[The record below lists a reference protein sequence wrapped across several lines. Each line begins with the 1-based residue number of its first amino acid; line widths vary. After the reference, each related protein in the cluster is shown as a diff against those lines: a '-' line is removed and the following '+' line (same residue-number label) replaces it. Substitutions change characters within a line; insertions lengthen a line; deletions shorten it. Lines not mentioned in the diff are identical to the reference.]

1 MPLKSDPRIIS
12 RRIGTTAVLLASLH
26 AVPGHAQG
34 IGYLVPAFMEAS
46 GQAAPEYECDAP
58 GAPVITLETQS
69 KYKQTDTSRATIDET
84 ANETYLQAVVPLR
97 AYAKGLVKIANDYVR
112 SNPRHPA
119 AAACALGWLEHWA
132 SANAMT
138 DMRSKQA
145 LFNLGQT
152 LGGFALA
159 YLQIRNAPDLQED
172 KKKQV
177 EAWLRALGKQVVT
190 FMDNNHEVS
199 GRNNH
204 RYWAG
209 LAGTA
214 AGIATDDKHLAEWGI
229 ESARIGLSQITPEG
243 TLPLEINRG
252 KRARDYHIYAAEP
265 LIATAELA
273 RSRGVELYAENNGAL
288 KRLVDRVVASLDD
301 PSFFEKASG
310 AKQEAFSGDGTVPPN
325 RIAWLEIYQSRFPSP
340 RIEAVLASRRPL
352 ASSGLGGDL
361 TFLFHGSK

>member
-1 MPLKSDPRIIS
+1 MPLGSSDRVLCS
-12 RRIGTTAVLLASLH
+12 VRLGAVLLALLQ
-26 AVPGHAQG
+26 AAPGQAQG
-34 IGYLVPAFMEAS
+34 AGYLVPALGKDR
-46 GQAAPEYECDAP
+46 GQAEPEYKCEMP

-69 KYKQTDTSRATIDET
+69 KYKQADSFRATVDEN
-84 ANETYLQAVVPLR
+84 ANETYLKAVVPLR
-97 AYAKGLVKIANDYVR
+97 AYAKGLVQIANDYVR
-112 SNPRHPA
+112 SNPA
-119 AAACALGWLEHWA
+119 AAACALDWLERWA

-159 YLQIRNAPDLQED
+159 YLQIRNAPDLQKD
-172 KKKQV
+172 KKKRV
-177 EAWLRALGKQVVT
+177 EAWLKALGQQVVN
-190 FMDNNHEVS
+190 FMDENHEVS

-209 LAGTA
+209 LAATA
-214 AGIATDDKHLAEWGI
+214 AGIAADDKRLADWGV

-243 TLPLEINRG
+243 TLPLEISRG

-265 LIATAELA
+265 LVATAQLA
-273 RSRGVELYAENNGAL
+273 RSRGVDLYAENNGAL
-288 KRLVDRVVASLDD
+288 RRLADRVVASLDD
-301 PSFFEKASG
+301 PSFFEKAAG
-310 AKQEAFSGDGTVPPN
+310 TKQEAFSGDGTVPPN

-340 RIEAVLASRRPL
+340 SIEAVIASRRPL

-361 TFLFHGSK
+361 TLLFHGSQ

>member
-1 MPLKSDPRIIS
+1 
-12 RRIGTTAVLLASLH
+12 
-26 AVPGHAQG
+26 
-34 IGYLVPAFMEAS
+34 MEAS

-58 GAPVITLETQS
+58 GAPVIILETQS

-119 AAACALGWLEHWA
+119 AAVCALGWLEHWA

-273 RSRGVELYAENNGAL
+273 RSRGVDLYAENNGAL

>member
-1 MPLKSDPRIIS
+1 MPFGSGDRFLRGVGFTSI
-12 RRIGTTAVLLASLH
+12 LLALLQ
-26 AVPGHAQG
+26 ATPGHAQG
-34 IGYLVPAFMEAS
+34 VGYLVPAFGKDD
-46 GQAAPEYECDAP
+46 GQAEPEYECDAP
-58 GAPVITLETQS
+58 GTPVITLETQS
-69 KYKQTDTSRATIDET
+69 KYKQADKSRAAIDEN
-84 ANETYLQAVVPLR
+84 ANENYLKAVVPLR

-112 SNPRHPA
+112 SNPRNPA
-119 AAACALGWLEHWA
+119 AAGCALDWLEHWA
-132 SANAMT
+132 SANAMS

-145 LFNLGQT
+145 LYNLGQT

-159 YLQIRNAPDLQED
+159 YLQIRNAPDLPAD
-172 KKKQV
+172 KKKRV
-177 EAWLRALGKQVVT
+177 EAWLRALSRQVVN

-209 LAGTA
+209 LAATA
-214 AGIATDDKHLAEWGI
+214 AGIATNDTQLNQWGI
-229 ESARIGLSQITPEG
+229 DSARIGLSQITPEG
-243 TLPLEINRG
+243 TLPLEISRG

-273 RSRGVELYAENNGAL
+273 LSRGIDLYAEKDGAL

-310 AKQEAFSGDGTVPPN
+310 AKQEAFSDDGIVPPN

-340 RIEAVLASRRPL
+340 KIEAVLASRRPL

-361 TFLFHGSK
+361 TLLFHGIQ